1 MLVFENKN
9 LRLLR
14 NLREFSI
21 KFTGM
26 TERKK
31 IIWYNDIKLVVVS
44 MLTALV
50 CCILAYVL
58 KLLTELVQHQ
68 LFKQAGSQNV
78 MWFLILPSCGI
89 TTIYFLRKYLFQ
101 NRKNKGITEIYK
113 TLDQR
118 KDHLP
123 LFKVPSHLL
132 NGFLTVVSGGSTGI
146 EVSTV
151 VATATVGN
159 EAYKRDFS
167 AKMYKR
173 ELVSAG
179 VVAGV
184 GVLFGSPLV
193 GLFFALEVIA
203 RKINKSLLIACIAA
217 ALVSWI
223 LILVVDS
230 KPLLPFEV
238 QDWTW
243 KALPFFMI
251 LSLFGALL
259 SVYFTV
265 LVIRIKDFFARIP
278 NNFLR
283 VNLGALLVGTAIL
296 FLRFL
301 YGDSYHGLIE
311 LIQQVLD
318 KEPVSLLILGLLI
331 VIKPLVA
338 ALTLGA
344 GGDGGVFAPSIVVGA
359 VLGLFFALIC
369 NQVFHIE
376 LIPLNFALA
385 GIAATLSSA
394 ISAPFTALVLV
405 CNLVPNGYVL
415 FLPVLVSS
423 FLGQRIARFI
433 LPYNV
438 YTFGMNSSAAK

>member
-1 MLVFENKN
+1 
-9 LRLLR
+9 
-14 NLREFSI
+14 
-21 KFTGM
+21 M

-31 IIWYNDIKLVVVS
+31 IILYNDVKLVVVS
-44 MLTALV
+44 MLTALI
-50 CCILAYVL
+50 CCILAFLL
-58 KLLTELVQHQ
+58 KWLTELVQHQ
-68 LFKQAGSQNV
+68 LFGFGSENNLI
-78 MWFLILPSCGI
+78 WFIVFPTVGI
-89 TTIYFLRKYLFQ
+89 TTIYFLRKYLFK

-132 NGFLTVVSGGSTGI
+132 NGFFTVIFGGSTGI

-179 VVAGV
+179 VLAGV

-203 RKINKSLLIACIAA
+203 RNINRSLLISCISAG
-217 ALVSWI
+217 LVTGI
-223 LILVVDS
+223 FVLVQDS

-238 QDWTW
+238 HNWAW
-243 KALPFFMI
+243 KAIPFFML

-259 SVYFTV
+259 SIYFTV
-265 LVIRIKDFFARIP
+265 LVIRIKDFFAKIP

-283 VNLGALLVGTAIL
+283 VNLGALLVGIAIVC
-296 FLRFL
+296 FPFL

-311 LIQQVLD
+311 LIHQVMES
-318 KEPVSLLILGLLI
+318 EPVSLAILGLLI

-359 VLGLFFALIC
+359 VLGLFFALLC
-369 NQVFHIE
+369 NRIFDTE

-385 GIAATLSSA
+385 GVAATLSSA

-405 CNLVPNGYVL
+405 CNLVPNGYAL
-415 FLPVLVSS
+415 FLPLFISS
-423 FLGQRIARFI
+423 FLAQRIARVI

-438 YTFGMNSSAAK
+438 YTYGMNNESKTS

>member
-1 MLVFENKN
+1 M
-9 LRLLR
+9 R
-14 NLREFSI
+14 
-21 KFTGM
+21 G
-26 TERKK
+26 RKK
-31 IIWYNDIKLVVVS
+31 VIWYNDLKLVLVS
-44 MLTALV
+44 MLTALI
-50 CCILAYVL
+50 CCAFAYLL
-58 KLLTELVQHQ
+58 KVLTELVQHR
-68 LFKQAGSQNV
+68 LFGFAAENGLI
-78 MWFLILPSCGI
+78 WFILFPTCGI
-89 TTIYFLRKYLFQ
+89 TTIYFLRKYLFR

-113 TLDQR
+113 TLDLR

-132 NGFLTVVSGGSTGI
+132 NGFFTVVFGGSTGI

-184 GVLFGSPLV
+184 GTLFGSPLV

-203 RKINKSLLIACIAA
+203 RKFSR
-217 ALVSWI
+217 SI
-223 LILVVDS
+223 LISCLASAVVAGIFS
-230 KPLLPFEV
+230 WFLNSEPMLPFEV
-238 QDWTW
+238 RGWSW
-243 KALPFFMI
+243 KALPFFI
-251 LSLFGALL
+251 LISLFGALL

-265 LVIRIKDFFARIP
+265 LVLRIKDFFARIP

-283 VNLGALLVGTAIL
+283 VNLGALLVGTAIVCL
-296 FLRFL
+296 PFL
-301 YGDSYHGLIE
+301 YGDSYHGLTE
-311 LIQQVLD
+311 LIHQVLA
-318 KEPVSLLILGLLI
+318 KEPVSLLVLGLLI
-331 VIKPLVA
+331 LIKPLIA

-359 VLGLFFALIC
+359 VLGLFFALVC
-369 NQVFHIE
+369 NTVFHTE

-385 GIAATLSSA
+385 GVAATLSSA

-405 CNLVPNGYVL
+405 CSLVPNGYVL
-415 FLPVLVSS
+415 FLPVLVNS
-423 FLGQRIARFI
+423 FLAQRIARFI

-438 YTFGMNSSAAK
+438 YTYGGMENPSAK

>member
-1 MLVFENKN
+1 
-9 LRLLR
+9 
-14 NLREFSI
+14 
-21 KFTGM
+21 M

-31 IIWYNDIKLVVVS
+31 VILYNDVKLILIS

-50 CCILAYVL
+50 CCVFAYVL
-58 KLLTELVQHQ
+58 KLLTELIQHR
-68 LFKQAGSQNV
+68 LFEFAKYQNV
-78 MWFLILPSCGI
+78 IWFIVFPTCGI

-132 NGFLTVVSGGSTGI
+132 NGFFTVVFGGSTGI

-184 GVLFGSPLV
+184 GVLFGSPFV
-193 GLFFALEVIA
+193 GLLFAIEVIA
-203 RKINKSLLIACIAA
+203 RKLTRALLISCLSSAFVVWIF
-217 ALVSWI
+217 I
-223 LILVVDS
+223 LIS
-230 KPLLPFEV
+230 GSEPLLPFRVDYWSWE
-238 QDWTW
+238 
-243 KALPFFMI
+243 ALPFFI
-251 LSLFGALL
+251 LLSLFGALL
-259 SVYFTV
+259 SVYFTF
-265 LVIRIKDFFARIP
+265 LVIRIKDFFAKIP

-283 VNLGALLVGTAIL
+283 VNLGALLVGVSIL
-296 FLRFL
+296 CLPFL

-311 LIQQVLD
+311 LVGRAID
-318 KEPVSLLILGLLI
+318 EEPVSLLILALL
-331 VIKPLVA
+331 VVLKPLVA

-359 VLGLFFALIC
+359 VLGVFFALIC
-369 NQVFHIE
+369 NRFFHTD

-385 GIAATLSSA
+385 GVAATLSSA

-415 FLPVLVSS
+415 FIPVLLSS

-438 YTFGMNSSAAK
+438 YTYGMDSTTATK

>member
-1 MLVFENKN
+1 
-9 LRLLR
+9 
-14 NLREFSI
+14 
-21 KFTGM
+21 M

-31 IIWYNDIKLVVVS
+31 IILYNDVKLIVVS
-44 MLTALV
+44 MLTALI
-50 CCILAYVL
+50 CCFLALSL
-58 KLLTELVQHQ
+58 KLLTEFFQHK
-68 LFKQAGSQNV
+68 LSSFASEKSV
-78 MWFLILPSCGI
+78 VWFIVLPTCGI
-89 TTIYFLRKYLFQ
+89 TLIYFLRKYLFQ
-101 NRKNKGITEIYK
+101 NKKNKGITEIYK

-123 LFKVPSHLL
+123 LFKVPSHFL
-132 NGFLTVVSGGSTGI
+132 NGFFTVVFGGSTGI
-146 EVSTV
+146 EVATV

-184 GVLFGSPLV
+184 GVLFGSPIV

-203 RKINKSLLIACIAA
+203 RKVNKSLLISCGAA
-217 ALVSWI
+217 ALVAWIFI
-223 LILVVDS
+223 LIS
-230 KPLLPFEV
+230 GSEPLLPFRV
-238 QDWTW
+238 DHWSW
-243 KALPFFMI
+243 KALPFFI
-251 LSLFGALL
+251 LLSLFGALL

-265 LVIRIKDFFARIP
+265 LVIRIKDFFAKIP

-283 VNLGALLVGTAIL
+283 VNLGALLVGFAIL
-296 FLRFL
+296 CFPFL

-311 LIQQVLD
+311 LIQQVME
-318 KEPVSLLILGLLI
+318 KQPVSLAILALLI

-359 VLGLFFALIC
+359 VLGLFFALLC
-369 NQVFHIE
+369 NQFFHTE

-385 GIAATLSSA
+385 GVAATLSSA

-415 FLPVLVSS
+415 FLPILVSS
-423 FLGQRIARFI
+423 FLAQRIAKFI

-438 YTFGMNSSAAK
+438 YTYGMNQESKTI

>member
-1 MLVFENKN
+1 
-9 LRLLR
+9 
-14 NLREFSI
+14 
-21 KFTGM
+21 
-26 TERKK
+26 
-31 IIWYNDIKLVVVS
+31 
-44 MLTALV
+44 MLTALI
-50 CCILAYVL
+50 CCFLAFLL
-58 KLLTELVQHQ
+58 KWLTEEFQHH
-68 LFKQAGSQNV
+68 LFTFANKTSV
-78 MWFLILPSCGI
+78 IWFIVFPTCGI
-89 TTIYFLRKYLFQ
+89 TTIYFLRKYLFR

-132 NGFLTVVSGGSTGI
+132 NGFFTVIFGGSTGI

-203 RKINKSLLIACIAA
+203 RKVNKSLLIAC
-217 ALVSWI
+217 VSAGIITWI
-223 LILVVDS
+223 FILTQNS

-238 QDWTW
+238 RDWAW
-243 KALPFFMI
+243 KALPFFFI

-259 SVYFTV
+259 SVYFTI
-265 LVIRIKDFFARIP
+265 LVIRIKDFFAKIP

-283 VNLGALLVGTAIL
+283 VNLGALLVGFAIL
-296 FLRFL
+296 CLPFL
-301 YGDSYHGLIE
+301 YGDSYHGLTE
-311 LIQQVLD
+311 LIHQVLD
-318 KEPVSLLILGLLI
+318 KEPISLLILGLLI
-331 VIKPLVA
+331 LLKPLVA

-359 VLGLFFALIC
+359 VLGVFFALFC
-369 NQVFHIE
+369 NHIFNTE

-385 GIAATLSSA
+385 GVAATLSSA
-394 ISAPFTALVLV
+394 ISAPFTALILV
-405 CNLVPNGYVL
+405 CNLVPNGYAL
-415 FLPVLVSS
+415 FLPVLISS
-423 FLGQRIARFI
+423 FLAQRIAKFI

-438 YTFGMNSSAAK
+438 YTYGGLENPSSSESSVS

>member
-1 MLVFENKN
+1 
-9 LRLLR
+9 
-14 NLREFSI
+14 
-21 KFTGM
+21 
-26 TERKK
+26 
-31 IIWYNDIKLVVVS
+31 
-44 MLTALV
+44 MLTALI
-50 CCILAYVL
+50 CCVLAFSL
-58 KLLTELVQHQ
+58 KLATEHFQHE
-68 LFKQAGSQNV
+68 LLDFAGKTSV
-78 MWFLILPSCGI
+78 FWFLVLPTLGI
-89 TTIYFLRKYLFQ
+89 TTIYFLRKHLFR

-123 LFKVPSHLL
+123 LFKLPSHLL
-132 NGFLTVVSGGSTGI
+132 NGFFTVVFGGSTGI

-167 AKMYKR
+167 ARMYKR

-193 GLFFALEVIA
+193 GLLFALEVIA
-203 RKINKSLLIACIAA
+203 RKVNKSLLISCLSATLIT
-217 ALVSWI
+217 WI
-223 LILVVDS
+223 FILTSDS

-238 QDWTW
+238 HDWAW
-243 KALPFFMI
+243 KALPFFVL

-265 LVIRIKDFFARIP
+265 LVIRIKEIFAKIS

-283 VNLGALLVGTAIL
+283 VNLGALLVGSAIVCL
-296 FLRFL
+296 PFL
-301 YGDSYHGLIE
+301 YGDSYHGLTE
-311 LIQQVLD
+311 LIQQVLT

-331 VIKPLVA
+331 LLKPLVA

-359 VLGLFFALIC
+359 VLGLFFALLC
-369 NQVFHIE
+369 NQLFHTE

-385 GIAATLSSA
+385 GVAATLSSA
-394 ISAPFTALVLV
+394 ISAPFTALILV
-405 CNLVPNGYVL
+405 CNLVPNGYAL
-415 FLPVLVSS
+415 FFPILISS
-423 FLGQRIARFI
+423 FLAQRIAKRI

-438 YTFGMNSSAAK
+438 YTYGMNSSQKNSFTRLTP

>member
-1 MLVFENKN
+1 MYICD
-9 LRLLR
+9 LLR
-14 NLREFSI
+14 ENI
-21 KFTGM
+21 KNCIFAAM
-26 TERKK
+26 TARKK
-31 IIWYNDIKLVVVS
+31 IIWYNDIKLLVVS
-44 MLTALV
+44 MLTALIS
-50 CCILAYVL
+50 CILAYVL
-58 KLLTELVQHQ
+58 KLLTESVQHQ
-68 LFKQAGSQNV
+68 LFNLASSWN
-78 MWFLILPSCGI
+78 MIWFIVLPSCGI

-132 NGFLTVVSGGSTGI
+132 NGFFTVVSGGSTGI

-173 ELVSAG
+173 ELISAG

-203 RKINKSLLIACIAA
+203 RKLNKSLLISCIAA
-217 ALVSWI
+217 ALVSGIFI
-223 LILVVDS
+223 LAGDS

-238 QDWTW
+238 QNWAW
-243 KALPFFMI
+243 KALPFFI
-251 LSLFGALL
+251 LLSLFGALL

-265 LVIRIKDFFARIP
+265 LVIRIKDFFGKIP

-283 VNLGALLVGTAIL
+283 VNLGALLVGVAIL
-296 FLRFL
+296 FLPFL

-311 LIQQVLD
+311 LIHQVLD
-318 KEPVSLLILGLLI
+318 KEPVSLLVLALLI

-369 NQVFHIE
+369 NRFFHTE

-385 GIAATLSSA
+385 GVAATLSSA
-394 ISAPFTALVLV
+394 ISAPFTALILV

-415 FLPVLVSS
+415 FLPLFVSS

-438 YTFGMNSSAAK
+438 YTFGMDNSVTK

>member
-1 MLVFENKN
+1 
-9 LRLLR
+9 
-14 NLREFSI
+14 
-21 KFTGM
+21 M

-31 IIWYNDIKLVVVS
+31 IILYNDAKLVVVS
-44 MLTALV
+44 MITALI
-50 CCILAYVL
+50 CCILAFAL
-58 KLLTELVQHQ
+58 KLLTEEVQHY
-68 LFKQAGSQNV
+68 LFNLASNLNV
-78 MWFLILPSCGI
+78 LWFIILPSCGI
-89 TTIYFLRKYLFQ
+89 TTIYFLRKHLFR

-123 LFKVPSHLL
+123 LFKVPSHFL
-132 NGFLTVVSGGSTGI
+132 NGFFTVVSGGSTGI

-151 VATATVGN
+151 VASATVGN

-203 RKINKSLLIACIAA
+203 RKVSRSLLISCISA
-217 ALVSWI
+217 ALITWI
-223 LILVVDS
+223 FVLTQNS

-238 QDWTW
+238 RSWAW
-243 KALPFFMI
+243 KALPFFAL

-259 SVYFTV
+259 SVYFTI
-265 LVIRIKDFFARIP
+265 LVIRIKDFFAKIQ

-283 VNLGALLVGTAIL
+283 VNLGGLLVGSAIL
-296 FLRFL
+296 CFPFL

-311 LIQQVLD
+311 LIRQVIT
-318 KEPVSLLILGLLI
+318 EESVSLLVLVLLI
-331 VIKPLVA
+331 VLKPLVA

-359 VLGLFFALIC
+359 VLGLFFALLC
-369 NQVFHIE
+369 NRVFDTE

-385 GIAATLSSA
+385 GVATTLSSA
-394 ISAPFTALVLV
+394 ISAPFTALILV

-423 FLGQRIARFI
+423 FLAQRIARFI

-438 YTFGMNSSAAK
+438 YTYGMENSLPK

>member
-1 MLVFENKN
+1 M
-9 LRLLR
+9 
-14 NLREFSI
+14 
-21 KFTGM
+21 M
-26 TERKK
+26 ERKK
-31 IIWYNDIKLVVVS
+31 IILYNDVKLIVVS
-44 MLTALV
+44 MLTALI
-50 CCILAYVL
+50 CCILAFLL
-58 KLLTELVQHQ
+58 KWLTELVQHQ
-68 LFKQAGSQNV
+68 LFRFGSENNLI
-78 MWFLILPSCGI
+78 WFIVFPTVGI
-89 TTIYFLRKYLFQ
+89 TAIYFLRKYLFK

-132 NGFLTVVSGGSTGI
+132 NGFFTVIFGGSTGI

-179 VVAGV
+179 VLAGV

-203 RKINKSLLIACIAA
+203 RKINRSLLISCISSGLITGIFV
-217 ALVSWI
+217 LVQ
-223 LILVVDS
+223 DN

-238 QDWTW
+238 QDWAW
-243 KALPFFMI
+243 KAIPFFI
-251 LSLFGALL
+251 LLSLFGALL
-259 SVYFTV
+259 SIYFTV
-265 LVIRIKDFFARIP
+265 LVIRIKDFFAKIP

-283 VNLGALLVGTAIL
+283 VNLGALLVGVAIVC
-296 FLRFL
+296 FPFL

-311 LIQQVLD
+311 LIHQVVEN
-318 KEPVSLLILGLLI
+318 EPISLAILGLLI

-359 VLGLFFALIC
+359 VLGLFFALLC
-369 NQVFHIE
+369 NQLFHTA

-385 GIAATLSSA
+385 GVAATLSSA
-394 ISAPFTALVLV
+394 ISAPFTALILV

-415 FLPVLVSS
+415 FLPLFISS
-423 FLGQRIARFI
+423 FLAQRIARFI

-438 YTFGMNSSAAK
+438 YTYGMNNESKTS

>member
-1 MLVFENKN
+1 
-9 LRLLR
+9 
-14 NLREFSI
+14 
-21 KFTGM
+21 
-26 TERKK
+26 
-31 IIWYNDIKLVVVS
+31 

-50 CCILAYVL
+50 CCVLAYIL
-58 KLLTELVQHQ
+58 KLLTELIQHQ
-68 LFKQAGSQNV
+68 LFNLASSQN
-78 MWFLILPSCGI
+78 MLWFIILPSCGI

-132 NGFLTVVSGGSTGI
+132 NGFFTVISGGSTGI

-203 RKINKSLLIACIAA
+203 RKLNKSLLISCIAA
-217 ALVSWI
+217 ALVTGIFI
-223 LILVVDS
+223 LAGES

-238 QDWTW
+238 QNWAW
-243 KALPFFMI
+243 KALPFFI
-251 LSLFGALL
+251 LLSLFGALL

-265 LVIRIKDFFARIP
+265 LVIRIKDFFGKIP

-283 VNLGALLVGTAIL
+283 VNLGALLVGVAIL
-296 FLRFL
+296 FLPFL

-311 LIQQVLD
+311 LIHQELD
-318 KEPVSLLILGLLI
+318 NEPVSLLVLALLI

-369 NQVFHIE
+369 NRFFHTE

-385 GIAATLSSA
+385 GVAATLSSA
-394 ISAPFTALVLV
+394 ISAPFTALILV

-415 FLPVLVSS
+415 FLPIFVSS

-438 YTFGMNSSAAK
+438 YTFGMDNSVTK